1 MWLPTLLLLAQG
13 SAEQPAV
20 KARETAYARIAV
32 AQRIVAD
39 PELLKAIEAKNAS
52 GESEAEIRRKD
63 AEWQANPRFALRAQL
78 QAGSCADRLRQHLA
92 GDPIVV
98 EAFLMDEKGALV
110 CATHDTSDYW
120 QGDEAK
126 WIRTFQ
132 EGKPVFVDEPSL
144 DASTNVY
151 AVQLSALIR
160 MGERRIGALTLTLKI
175 PR

>member
-1 MWLPTLLLLAQG
+1 MWLPTLLVLAQG

-32 AQRIVAD
+32 AQRIAAN
-39 PELLKAIEAKNAS
+39 PELLKAI
-52 GESEAEIRRKD
+52 
-63 AEWQANPRFALRAQL
+63 
-78 QAGSCADRLRQHLA
+78 
-92 GDPIVV
+92 
-98 EAFLMDEKGALV
+98 
-110 CATHDTSDYW
+110 
-120 QGDEAK
+120 EAK

-151 AVQLSALIR
+151 AVQL
-160 MGERRIGALTLTLKI
+160 